1 LQDDMNRLFN
11 RRRFGDRFREGEER
25 CPVNVTREPDKIVV
39 ELRAPGVDRASIDLT
54 VVEDT
59 VTIKGE
65 RKPPAHLAGARC
77 QRRERDMGKFERT
90 VRLGQPLAADQAAAS
105 YKDGIIRVELPLAP
119 ETRPRKITVSA

>member
-1 LQDDMNRLFN
+1 LEDNMNRLVD
-11 RRRFGDRFREGEER
+11 RRRFGGRFREGVGR
-25 CPVNVTREPDKIVV
+25 CPVNVSREPDKIIV
-39 ELRAPGVDRASIDLT
+39 ELLAPGVDRTSVDVT

-59 VTIKGE
+59 VTIKAE
-65 RKPPAHLAGARC
+65 RKAPAHLAGARC

-105 YKDGIIRVELPLAP
+105 YRDGVIRVELPLAP